1 MSALDEKINETFAGL
16 VVRKDLVKEVR
27 GNAIVPSYVLEFLL
41 GQYCATN
48 DEASIR
54 SGIETVKEILHRH
67 YVHRNEAG
75 LIRSNI
81 REKRRW
87 KVIDKVSVALNEKT
101 DTYEASFANLGI
113 KKVLVDSDTVK
124 KNQKMLVSGVWSIAD
139 VEYEHKEEANAV
151 PWILGGL
158 KAIQMASFDF
168 DAYLAARAE
177 FSTEEWIDLLIQT
190 IGFNPDAFGRRS
202 KLLQLLRLIPYVERN
217 YNLIELGPKG
227 TGKSH
232 IFSEFSPHGIL
243 ISGGEVTVP
252 KLFVSNASGKIG
264 LVGYWDTIA
273 FDEFA
278 GRQKKVDKA
287 LVDIMKNYLAN
298 KTFSRGIET
307 LGAEASMAFIG
318 NTKHSVAYMLKHT
331 DLLEELPEKY
341 FDSAFI
347 DRLHTFLPGWEID
360 VIRGEMFATG
370 YGFIV
375 DYLAEVLRH
384 LRGQDRSADYRD
396 LFTLDASISTR
407 DRDGVQK
414 TFSGLMK
421 LLFPGGGAT
430 PEEIRELLTLAMEG
444 RKRIKDQLMRIDST
458 YPEVEF
464 SFTDKAG
471 WVTRVETLEEREH
484 PRWYHRR
491 NVEEAGETAIESG
504 STSLDPGTPVAEPVR
519 GAPEG
524 GRPEPTDATPAVAAP
539 DAPRGP
545 EPGHVTFAEN
555 QKGVS
560 FDALLGPWLD
570 GAAEITLTDPYIR
583 VYHQMR
589 NLMELLEVVA
599 LRKPDGEDVRLR
611 LITTPAPEDPER
623 QAGYLEQIR
632 DGIAPLGVDFTWTFD
647 GTNSIHARHLV
658 TDSGWKILLDRGLDV
673 FQRADLNNGFSPAN
687 RHQRF
692 RQVKSFEV
700 TYLREEP
707 DTLG

>member
-1 MSALDEKINETFAGL
+1 MSTLDDKINETFAGL

-48 DEASIR
+48 DEDAIR

-81 REKRRW
+81 REKGRW
-87 KVIDKVSVALNEKT
+87 KVIDKVSVALNDKT
-101 DTYEASFANLGI
+101 DAYEASFANLGI

-151 PWILGGL
+151 PWVLGNL
-158 KAIQMASFDF
+158 KAIQMSSFDF

-177 FSTEEWIDLLIQT
+177 FTTEEWIDLLIQT
-190 IGFNPDAFGRRS
+190 IGFNPEAFGRRS
-202 KLLQLLRLIPYVERN
+202 KLLQLLRLIPFVERN

-252 KLFVSNASGKIG
+252 KLFVSNSSGKIG

-298 KTFSRGIET
+298 KSFSRGVET

-331 DLLEELPEKY
+331 DLFEELPEKY
-341 FDSAFI
+341 YDSAFI
-347 DRLHTFLPGWEID
+347 DRLHTYLPGWEID

-384 LRGQDRSADYRD
+384 LRGQDRSSDYRD
-396 LFTLDASISTR
+396 LFTLNPTISTR

-444 RKRIKDQLMRIDST
+444 RKRVKDQLMRLDST
-458 YPEVEF
+458 YPEVAF
-464 SFTDKAG
+464 TFTDKAG
-471 WVTRVETLEEREH
+471 REIRVQTLEEREH
-484 PRWYHRR
+484 PLWYHRR
-491 NVEEAGETAIESG
+491 NVEETGEQGRETIIEP
-504 STSLDPGTPVAEPVR
+504 DAERVPPAQTPFQ
-519 GAPEG
+519 
-524 GRPEPTDATPAVAAP
+524 TPAPTAAP
-539 DAPRGP
+539 SITPAAAKGP
-545 EPGHVTFAEN
+545 SPGHVTFMEN

-560 FDALLGPWLD
+560 FDALFGPWLD
-570 GAAEITLTDPYIR
+570 GASEITLTDPYIR

-589 NLMELLEVVA
+589 NLMELLEVIA
-599 LRKPDGEDVRLR
+599 IRKPDGEDVRFR
-611 LITTPAPEDPER
+611 LLTAPDPEDLAR
-623 QAGYLEQIR
+623 QTGYLEQIR
-632 DGIAPLGVDFTWTFD
+632 DGIAPIGVEFGWAFD

-658 TDSGWKILLDRGLDV
+658 TDTGWKILLDRGLDL
-673 FQRADLNNGFSPAN
+673 FQRADLNGGFSPAN

-692 RQVKSFEV
+692 RQVKAFEV
-700 TYLREEP
+700 TYLR
-707 DTLG
+707 DGDK

>member
-1 MSALDEKINETFAGL
+1 MSALDDKINDTFAGL

-48 DEASIR
+48 DEDSIR

-67 YVHRNEAG
+67 YVNRNEAG

-81 REKRRW
+81 REKGRW
-87 KVIDKVSVALNEKT
+87 KVIDKVSVALNDKT
-101 DTYEASFANLGI
+101 DAYEAAFANLGI

-124 KNQKMLVSGVWSIAD
+124 AHPKLLVAGIWCIAD
-139 VEYEHKEEANAV
+139 VEYEHKEEANAI
-151 PWILGGL
+151 PWIMGSL
-158 KAIQMASFDF
+158 KPIQMSSFDY
-168 DAYLAARAE
+168 DAYLAARSA
-177 FSTEEWIDLLIQT
+177 FTTEEWIDLLIQT

-252 KLFVSNASGKIG
+252 KLFVNNNSGKIG
-264 LVGYWDTIA
+264 LVGYWDAVA

-278 GRQKKVDKA
+278 GKAKKVDKA

-298 KTFSRGIET
+298 KSFSRGIET

-331 DLLEELPEKY
+331 DLFEELPEKY
-341 FDSAFI
+341 YDSAFI
-347 DRLHTFLPGWEID
+347 DRLHTYLPGWEID

-375 DYLAEVLRH
+375 DYLAEILRH
-384 LRGQDRSADYRD
+384 LRGQDRSSDYRD
-396 LFTLDASISTR
+396 LFTLSSTISTR

-430 PEEIRELLTLAMEG
+430 PEEIKELLTLAMEG
-444 RKRIKDQLMRIDST
+444 RKRVKDQLMRIDST

-464 SFTDKAG
+464 SFTDTG
-471 WVTRVETLEEREH
+471 GRVTKVQTLEEREH
-484 PRWYHRR
+484 ARWYHRR
-491 NVEEAGETAIESG
+491 NVEEAAEGEVIEVG
-504 STSLDPGTPVAEPVR
+504 PDRHPATPHAPEPV
-519 GAPEG
+519 GAP
-524 GRPEPTDATPAVAAP
+524 TTPS
-539 DAPRGP
+539 GP
-545 EPGHVTFAEN
+545 QPGHVTFVEN

-560 FDALLGPWLD
+560 FDALFGPWLD
-570 GAAEITLTDPYIR
+570 GASEITLTDPYIR

-589 NLMELLEVVA
+589 NLMEFLEMVA
-599 LRKPDGEDVRLR
+599 LRKPDGEDVRFTLV
-611 LITTPAPEDPER
+611 TAPGPEDLER
-623 QAGYLEQIR
+623 QADYLEQIR
-632 DGIAPLGVDFTWTFD
+632 DGIAPLGVEFSWKFD
-647 GTNSIHARHLV
+647 GTGTIHARHLV
-658 TDSGWKILLDRGLDV
+658 TNTGWKILLDRGLDV

-687 RHQRF
+687 RHQTF
-692 RQVKSFEV
+692 RQVKAFEV
-700 TYLREEP
+700 TYLRESGEVP
-707 DTLG
+707 R